1 MGFLIKHRVLANLY
15 FLSFGTKEMFS
26 CFVFKKLKVYQ
37 LTSLPECGFAGLCTA
52 TEWITKEKKKEREA
66 IKSQGMERSDHSKE
80 IQNTN
85 GCISFLFRN
94 SSDSRGHSTPTWSLW
109 GFFFFFILKEN
120 SFALGIKTPNWSH
133 QDFVLW
139 LSLSS
144 FSHKDLVTKV
154 QVRYPVPK
162 TFLLDNVESGGLSA
176 YPTLWASKEA
186 WREMHGYF
194 RQGACSAGPASDT
207 NKDFISCKVTG

>member
-1 MGFLIKHRVLANLY
+1 MGVFRSYLEILVIAEATQHLLDLFFL
-15 FLSFGTKEMFS
+15 
-26 CFVFKKLKVYQ
+26 
-37 LTSLPECGFAGLCTA
+37 
-52 TEWITKEKKKEREA
+52 
-66 IKSQGMERSDHSKE
+66 
-80 IQNTN
+80 
-85 GCISFLFRN
+85 
-94 SSDSRGHSTPTWSLW
+94 
-109 GFFFFFILKEN
+109 ILKEN

-176 YPTLWASKEA
+176 YPTLWASVE
-186 WREMHGYF
+186 
-194 RQGACSAGPASDT
+194 P
-207 NKDFISCKVTG
+207 